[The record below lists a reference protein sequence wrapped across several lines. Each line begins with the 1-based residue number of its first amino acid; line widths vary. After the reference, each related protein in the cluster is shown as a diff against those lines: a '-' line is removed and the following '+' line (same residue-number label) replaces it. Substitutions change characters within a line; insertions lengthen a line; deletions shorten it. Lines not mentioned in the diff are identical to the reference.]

1 MKKRILSCVLS
12 AALLLG
18 LTPWSALAT
27 DDPLEDQTSQTELQA
42 NFQSPPQDPDIYADP
57 QPNIT
62 IPENTL
68 QAAAPP
74 MPVAAAAPITDE
86 AGLKN
91 AITDGAAIQLG
102 DNITTTSTITIP
114 EGASVTLDLNGKAI
128 TADFSDDVI
137 NVVGTLTLKDSGTG
151 GTITHGM
158 NGSSKYMGRG
168 VKVDGGT
175 FIMKSGSIAG
185 NQFDGIGD
193 GRGCGVFVKRGTFN
207 MEGGSIQNNNSTY
220 MLEAGSSY
228 GGGVYVATNAT
239 FHMSDG
245 TISNNAVKFLGGGV
259 YISGSYTG
267 SGGTFTMSGGSITG
281 NQAGDKGGGV
291 GIDLNATFT
300 MTGGSITSNTADKKG
315 SGVYVNDSSCRFT
328 VSGTPK
334 ITDNNGSNV
343 YLNTGN
349 GATFTIGEG
358 GLKSGAKI
366 GVSVEN
372 ILTQAQS
379 VSIAT
384 GADNGYADNSIFA
397 DFKGS
402 TYLVRRIDNEIMLL
416 GSSSAHVNHNKQTFE
431 HKLSMKDNKP
441 CIDGTTTLTLNPN
454 YPCYELPAGS
464 YYLSGDLTL
473 NYPLAIVKD
482 SSTVTLCL
490 NGHTISANGKFDVL
504 TIPSKTS
511 GIWNVTLNLYDC
523 VGTGTITHTSGSG
536 CGVSNY
542 GHKSTFNMYGGTI
555 SNNTTTGSGGGVI
568 VGANRDNIFNMYDG
582 TISGNTTSGSGGGV
596 FMDYGTFNMYGGTIT
611 GNTANVEG
619 GGVFVNG
626 YGTFNLQDGTISNN
640 KSTASRKSSYE
651 YGGGGVYAIGKL
663 NLSGGTITGNTATA
677 DGNGVF
683 VKRSA
688 SVTLSG
694 DVQIKDNIKDNA
706 QSNLYLS
713 NGAAFTV
720 GDLDSASIGVKTS
733 DALTKGDAVKIAT
746 GAGDV
751 DVTGKITSDDS
762 YDVKTINGEVYLANG
777 EVHMHP
783 ICGDQGESVK
793 WKPIGTAEEL
803 NAITSA
809 GNYYL
814 TADIELT
821 TAWQPKNGVKLCLN
835 GHSVTRTSSDGDF
848 TSSDSPIYHGT
859 IYVNQ
864 DVTFKLCD
872 CNGSGNGNGIITH
885 SLNPKATSI
894 PYIGSG
900 VYLAGGTLELYGGK
914 ITGNYTG
921 ASSSNGGGVTVSNNG
936 TLKQYGGEIT
946 NNKSSTGGGGV
957 RIHGGTAYLYG
968 GKISNNQAR
977 YGGGV
982 CIYSNGKFYAYG
994 GEIKDNKL
1002 IDKNNDADCGGGVYL
1017 YRSERSGTN
1026 KNELHIKG
1034 NVQIINNKAMDGSNN
1049 NVYLESYYS
1058 GTWGNYVDLSDSMIA
1073 DGALD
1078 AAAKIG
1084 VTPQRELS
1092 YYTDSKAAIV
1102 TNLDAA
1108 NQENYSSIF
1117 SYDVSDK
1124 EYALGLD
1131 GTTLYLKG
1139 HQHGDWTYDSHY
1151 NTITVKC
1158 GSTLGT
1164 CGLADRI
1171 AGTYTITAPSSAD
1184 LIYNG
1189 SAKAATV
1196 TATPKSGV
1204 TLPAAPAIQYQKKT
1218 GDPLE
1223 SAPTDVGDYTAS
1235 ITVDRKTATVDY
1247 TIQPKTIG
1255 SFTYGGNSLTYNGT
1269 EQTCPELNVKDG
1281 SVTLK
1286 AGTDYNTISGTTT
1299 GTNAGTYPLQITF
1312 CGNYKR
1318 DDSKPVDIR
1327 WKIDPLTV
1335 ELFWQN
1341 VTDRTYN
1348 DGKIVTAT
1356 VGNKCRA
1363 DDDVSVTVI
1372 GGDGNEYNV
1381 TYHATAT
1388 ELTGKDAGN
1397 YTLIGCKTEDLNQSY
1412 TIGKGVFQSSVT
1424 MADYGYGAT
1433 PSEPDVDNNP
1443 GNGGVTYSYHNADSD
1458 CANATLNTWSA
1469 DVKLDAGTYCMHAQ
1483 IGESSSY
1490 QSVAVGGTQFKV
1502 NPKELATEMVTS
1514 IANQTYTGEALSTTA
1529 TLKDGETVLEAGPD
1543 KDYEITGYVDNTNAG
1558 TATAIIEG
1566 RGNYTG
1572 KISVPWTIDRRFLGA
1587 PVFSSAVL
1595 TKVYDGTDAAA
1606 TNFDVSYFR
1615 DNDSTSSKTYKLTK
1629 DTDYKIVRAY
1639 YETPD
1644 VGDKITIRYA
1654 LQLTNTNYAF
1664 ARFDDYYMGIDGQIA
1679 EPGVI
1684 TQARQTI
1691 SVPQDKTLVKN
1702 GAGVD
1707 ISQWVSVSGVE
1718 GGSPAGEL
1726 SYALNGTY
1734 PGVTLTGSTL
1744 TAAKN
1749 ATANTVTIKVTA
1761 AATKNYESAETT
1773 FSVKLSDKLFQSNFQ
1788 FASGLIS
1795 KTYGD
1800 DSFTMTATGAAEGSM
1815 VSYESSNPNVATV
1828 DNTGKVTIV
1837 GTGNATITATA
1848 AETKDYVS
1856 ASAAYTLMVAR
1867 AELTITAKDQ
1877 SAYIGDKVPE
1887 LGADSYI
1894 VTGLV
1899 KGESLTTALTI
1910 LPTVRYVDKNGQ
1922 KVEPDMTK
1930 AGETVI
1936 RASGAEA
1943 SGNYVIVAFTDGKL
1957 TVSARPSSGGG
1968 GGSSTPSYPVSTPS
1982 KGGNGSVSSNAKN
1995 AASGST
2001 VTITVKPDSGYQ
2013 LETLAVTDH
2022 RGNALKL
2029 TDQGNGTYTFTM
2041 PSGQVDVKATFTQAA
2056 DETSPFDDVSKDD
2069 YYYDAVKWA
2078 ADSGITGGVGGSLF
2092 GSDQSCTRAQII
2104 TFLWRAAGSPEPKGA
2119 ANMTDVPQDAYY
2131 AKAVAWA
2138 MENGITSGT
2147 GADRFSPHAACTR
2160 AQGMTFLFRSSK
2172 ASASGTLAFQD
2183 VAADAY
2189 YAQAVKW
2196 AADNG
2201 ITSGI
2206 GGGLFG
2212 PDNGCTRA
2220 QIVTFLWKLYAGK

>member
-27 DDPLEDQTSQTELQA
+27 DDPLDDQTSQTELQT
-42 NFQSPPQDPDIYADP
+42 NFQFSPQNPDIYADP

-62 IPENTL
+62 VPENTL
-68 QAAAPP
+68 QAAALP
-74 MPVAAAAPITDE
+74 MPVALTAGPVTVTDKDSLN
-86 AGLKN
+86 A
-91 AITDGAAIQLG
+91 AITDGATIQLG

-114 EGASVTLDLNGKAI
+114 EGASVTLDLKGYTL
-128 TADFSDDVI
+128 TADFSPKNNGSLLEGNAIQVES
-137 NVVGTLTLKDSGTG
+137 GATLTLQDSGG
-151 GTITHGM
+151 NGKITHGS
-158 NGSSKYMGRG
+158 GQIGRG
-168 VKVDGGT
+168 VYVENGT
-175 FIMKSGSIAG
+175 FTMTGGSIAKNYIGG
-185 NQFDGIGD
+185 NFGGD
-193 GRGCGVFVKRGTFN
+193 GAGVYIHDGTFT
-207 MEGGSIQNNNSTY
+207 MTGGSIAENRIADNVG
-220 MLEAGSSY
+220 GSGS
-228 GGGVYVATNAT
+228 GIYVANGE
-239 FHMSDG
+239 F
-245 TISNNAVKFLGGGV
+245 N
-259 YISGSYTG
+259 
-267 SGGTFTMSGGSITG
+267 MSGGSITG
-281 NQAGDKGGGV
+281 NTITAVDTNGTTFGGGYGGGV
-291 GIDLNATFT
+291 YVASKATFNMSGGTISGNQVNYDGGGVRLYGTFT
-300 MTGGSITSNTADKKG
+300 MTGGTIENNKSSEG
-315 SGVYVNDSSCRFT
+315 GGVYVHGDATFT
-328 VSGTPK
+328 MTDGKITGNEATSGGGVYFYWYENANKGKFIVSGTPT
-334 ITDNNGSNV
+334 ITG
-343 YLNTGN
+343 NTGHQGDN
-349 GATFTIGEG
+349 VCLAEKATLTIGED
-358 GLKSGAKI
+358 GLKSGASI
-366 GVSVEN
+366 GVDLEKIANYPTKDNPV
-372 ILTQAQS
+372 T
-379 VSIAT
+379 IAT
-384 GADNGYADNSIFA
+384 GVKNGYAAGSVFPDNTINSL
-397 DFKGS
+397 
-402 TYLVRRIDNEIMLL
+402 TVRANMFTGDLLMYRGEPPHLEHDGIDTDAKALTISNNQL
-416 GSSSAHVNHNKQTFE
+416 
-431 HKLSMKDNKP
+431 
-441 CIDGTTTLTLNPN
+441 CIDGTPRSPTNN
-454 YPCYELPAGS
+454 GYYELPAGS
-464 YYLSGDLTL
+464 YYLAGDLTL
-473 NYPLAIVKD
+473 NKPLAFTDGYK
-482 SSTVTLCL
+482 TVTLCL
-490 NGHTISANGKFDVL
+490 NGHKILANGNFDVL

-523 VGTGTITHTSGSG
+523 VGTGTITHKSGSG
-536 CGVSNY
+536 GGVSNY
-542 GHKSTFNMYGGTI
+542 GYKSTFNMYGGTI

-568 VGANRDNIFNMYDG
+568 VGADRSNIFNMYDG

-596 FMDYGTFNMYGGTIT
+596 FVDYGTFNMYGGTIT

-626 YGTFNLQDGTISNN
+626 YGTFNLQKGTISNN
-640 KSTASRKSSYE
+640 KADSSSSYG
-651 YGGGGVYAIGKL
+651 YGGGIYANGNL
-663 NLSGGTITGNTATA
+663 NLSGGIITGNTATNN
-677 DGNGVF
+677 GGGVF
-683 VKRSA
+683 TQYNHT
-688 SVTLSG
+688 TLSG
-694 DVQIKDNIKDNA
+694 DVQIKDNLQGTDK
-706 QSNLYLS
+706 SNLYLS

-720 GDLDSASIGVKTS
+720 GDLGSASIGVKTS
-733 DALTKGDAVKIAT
+733 DTLTKGDAVKIAT
-746 GAGDV
+746 GAAGK
-751 DVTGKITSDDS
+751 DVTAITSDDG
-762 YDVKTINGEVYLANG
+762 YTVKTINGEVYLANG

-783 ICGDQGESVK
+783 ICGDDSCSDHGDSVK
-793 WKPIGTAEEL
+793 WKPIDTAEEL
-803 NAITSA
+803 NAITDA

-814 TADIELT
+814 TADIELVNNSADST
-821 TAWQPKNGVKLCLN
+821 SVANVTWAPVDNVVLDLCGHNITVVDNITDQNVDDIDAITVNSGVTFTLTDCKNSGQGNYGKITHNKRIDLGCGVKVV
-835 GHSVTRTSSDGDF
+835 G
-848 TSSDSPIYHGT
+848 GT
-859 IYVNQ
+859 FIMY
-864 DVTFKLCD
+864 
-872 CNGSGNGNGIITH
+872 GGEISGNYLGASGPSGAGVCVQKSGTFTLYDGLITK
-885 SLNPKATSI
+885 NYCPTG
-894 PYIGSG
+894 GSG
-900 VYLAGGTLELYGGK
+900 VSLRDKGTTVNLRGGT
-914 ITGNYTG
+914 ITGNY
-921 ASSSNGGGVTVSNNG
+921 ADSYYQYSSRGSGVKVNGGTLTVSG
-936 TLKQYGGEIT
+936 DVQIT
-946 NNKSSTGGGGV
+946 GNKMADDGDKF
-957 RIHGGTAYLYG
+957 IGGTE
-968 GKISNNQAR
+968 S
-977 YGGGV
+977 
-982 CIYSNGKFYAYG
+982 
-994 GEIKDNKL
+994 
-1002 IDKNNDADCGGGVYL
+1002 
-1017 YRSERSGTN
+1017 
-1026 KNELHIKG
+1026 
-1034 NVQIINNKAMDGSNN
+1034 
-1049 NVYLESYYS
+1049 NVYLFDGKTITID
-1058 GTWGNYVDLSDSMIA
+1058 GTLTGT
-1073 DGALD
+1073 
-1078 AAAKIG
+1078 IG
-1084 VTPQRELS
+1084 VGTEKTPYGSSRIKIA
-1092 YYTDSKAAIV
+1092 TKATADSLKHFTI
-1102 TNLDAA
+1102 
-1108 NQENYSSIF
+1108 
-1117 SYDVSDK
+1117 DK
-1124 EYALGLD
+1124 EDADYMLVLD
-1131 GTTLYLKG
+1131 GNALYLSA
-1139 HQHGDWTYDSHY
+1139 HQHGDWTYDSND

-1171 AGTYTITAPSSAD
+1171 AGTYTITAPAEAD

-1189 SAKAATV
+1189 SAKAAIV
-1196 TATPKSGV
+1196 TATPKNGV

-1235 ITVDRKTATVDY
+1235 ITVDGKTATVDY

-1269 EQTCPELNVKDG
+1269 EQTCPEINVKDG

-1286 AGTDYNTISGTTT
+1286 AGTDYTISGTTT

-1412 TIGKGVFQSSVT
+1412 TIGKKSVEKP
-1424 MADYGYGAT
+1424 A
-1433 PSEPDVDNNP
+1433 
-1443 GNGGVTYSYHNADSD
+1443 
-1458 CANATLNTWSA
+1458 ANAAAQFVYNGVEQTYTLAASDDYTLTNN
-1469 DVKLDAGTYCMHAQ
+1469 VQKNAGTYTVTVALKDKIRTQ
-1483 IGESSSY
+1483 WADGKTDDLTYSFTIAPKPVTVTAKDQVTRIG
-1490 QSVAVGGTQFKV
+1490 QPLA
-1502 NPKELATEMVTS
+1502 EL
-1514 IANQTYTGEALSTTA
+1514 TYTCDPAPYAGDPFTGKLTTDA
-1529 TLKDGETVLEAGPD
+1529 D
-1543 KDYEITGYVDNTNAG
+1543 KD
-1558 TATAIIEG
+1558 
-1566 RGNYTG
+1566 
-1572 KISVPWTIDRRFLGA
+1572 KLG
-1587 PVFSSAVL
+1587 SR
-1595 TKVYDGTDAAA
+1595 T
-1606 TNFDVSYFR
+1606 
-1615 DNDSTSSKTYKLTK
+1615 
-1629 DTDYKIVRAY
+1629 
-1639 YETPD
+1639 
-1644 VGDKITIRYA
+1644 
-1654 LQLTNTNYAF
+1654 
-1664 ARFDDYYMGIDGQIA
+1664 
-1679 EPGVI
+1679 I
-1684 TQARQTI
+1684 TQG
-1691 SVPQDKTLVKN
+1691 TLSLGN
-1702 GAGVD
+1702 NYS
-1707 ISQWVSVSGVE
+1707 ITFES
-1718 GGSPAGEL
+1718 
-1726 SYALNGTY
+1726 GTY
-1734 PGVTLTGSTL
+1734 
-1744 TAAKN
+1744 
-1749 ATANTVTIKVTA
+1749 TVTKKQI
-1761 AATKNYESAETT
+1761 
-1773 FSVKLSDKLFQSNFQ
+1773 QSNFK
-1788 FASGLIS
+1788 FDDNKITDSKLS

-1800 DSFTMTATGAAEGSM
+1800 ESFPMTATGAAEGST
-1815 VSYESSNPNVATV
+1815 VSYKSSDTNVATV
-1828 DNTGKVTIV
+1828 DENGTVTIV
-1837 GTGNATITATA
+1837 GAGDITITATA

-1887 LGADSYI
+1887 LGADSYT

-1899 KGESLTTALTI
+1899 KGESLTTALTT
-1910 LPTVRYVDKNGQ
+1910 LPTVRYVDENGQ
-1922 KVEPDMTK
+1922 QIEPDMTK

-1943 SGNYVIVAFTDGKL
+1943 SGNYVIFAFTDGKL

-2092 GSDQSCTRAQII
+2092 GSDQSCTRAQIV

-2119 ANMTDVPQDAYY
+2119 ADMTDVPQDAYY